1 VQLGQCFNPSPIL
14 EPKHTPTTRTSK
26 RKPLKIDLKKMV
38 STLQQNSFLKKGH
51 TQTPIFYDF
60 LGSKPKGKLG

>member
-1 VQLGQCFNPSPIL
+1 MLRPIPNTGTKAHPHNSHQQ
-14 EPKHTPTTRTSK
+14 PKT
-26 RKPLKIDLKKMV
+26 LKIDLKKMV